1 MWMKVAFISRPT
13 LYTVPGGDTV
23 QIEETARHLQELN
36 VKTRIFL
43 SHENINY
50 KEFDLLHFFNLT
62 RPADILHHINKTKVP
77 FVISPILVD
86 YTEYDIRQRRGFSG
100 LMLRSVPSPE
110 YTKAVGRWLLRKDRL
125 PAKEYLWKGHRHAI
139 SAILQKANL
148 LLPNSLQESRQ
159 LQSSYPLSRKPF
171 VIPNGINETLFYR
184 DSSVQKG
191 QALVVCAA
199 RIEGLK
205 NQLNLIKALN
215 NTPFTLVLVG
225 QPAPNQQ
232 RYYRQCRALAKRNI
246 IFAGPLDHPQLANLL
261 RKAKVH
267 VLPSWFE
274 TCGLSSLEAA
284 ATGCN
289 IVATEKGFA
298 TEYLGTH
305 AFYCDPGNIDSI
317 YNAVSNA
324 ANSDY
329 SNELHDKIVTQFTWR
344 QAARKTLEAYAS
356 CLNN

>member
-1 MWMKVAFISRPT
+1 MKVAFISRPT

-23 QIEETARHLQELN
+23 QMEETARHLQEFN
-36 VKTRIFL
+36 VDARIFL
-43 SHENINY
+43 SHQEINY

-62 RPADILHHINKTKVP
+62 RPADILFHIKKSKVP

-86 YTEYDIRQRRGFSG
+86 YTEYDIRHRKGLSG
-100 LMLRSVPSPE
+100 WMLRSVPSPE
-110 YTKAVGRWLLRKDRL
+110 YAKAIGRWLLLKDKL
-125 PAKEYLWKGHRHAI
+125 PAKEYLWKGHRKAI
-139 SAILQKANL
+139 FEILQKAKRA
-148 LLPNSLQESRQ
+148 LPNSIQESKQ
-159 LQSSYPLSRKPF
+159 LERSYPCVKTPS
-171 VIPNGINETLFYR
+171 VIPNGINEKLFYR
-184 DSSVQKG
+184 DRSVQKQ
-191 QALVVCAA
+191 QALIVCAA

-215 NTPFTLVLVG
+215 NTSFTLVLVG
-225 QPAPNQQ
+225 QPTPNQQ
-232 RYYRQCRALAKRNI
+232 RYYKHCRSIAKGNI
-246 IFAGPLDHPQLANLL
+246 VFTGPLDQARLASLL

-298 TEYLGTH
+298 NEYLGSH

-317 YNAVSNA
+317 YNAVFNA
-324 ANSDY
+324 ANSDH
-329 SNELHDKIVTQFTWR
+329 SNELHDKIVNQFTWR
-344 QAARKTLEAYAS
+344 HAAKKTAEAYAN